1 MKDSTRRRKQ
11 IGTVSDWLAK
21 ARPDIEKATHANGW
35 QPEFSL
41 LISVEQLVKYAEL
54 AEQTIM
60 FLEAENKELRSLWIE
75 NEGDIIETRTEL
87 KARMQIMAD
96 GLIVSP
102 RMYGRDEM
110 IFAEVVPSGYGKWWR
125 RWLPWVGNWWF
136 EIHSTEATLAYEKG
150 GSGGAYT
157 LSGCIRKAMVA
168 VDKFETAKWK
178 EDKQPAAQVAKD
190 LFGPKKD

>member
-11 IGTVSDWLAK
+11 IETVSDWLKK
-21 ARPDIEKATHANGW
+21 ARPDIEQATHKKGW

-41 LISVEQLVKYAEL
+41 LIGVEQMVKYAEL
-54 AEQTIM
+54 AEKTLM
-60 FLEAENKELRSLWIE
+60 HLEAENKELRSLWIE
-75 NEGDIIETRTEL
+75 NEGDIIETRTQL
-87 KARMQIMAD
+87 QARMQIMAD

-102 RMYGRDEM
+102 RMYGRNEM
-110 IFAEVVPSGYGKWWR
+110 IFAEVVPSGYIKWWR

-136 EIHSTEATLAYEKG
+136 EIHTTDATLAYQTG

-168 VDKFETAKWK
+168 IDEFERQRW
-178 EDKQPAAQVAKD
+178 AAE
-190 LFGPKKD
+190 KKDKKLVSAKVE